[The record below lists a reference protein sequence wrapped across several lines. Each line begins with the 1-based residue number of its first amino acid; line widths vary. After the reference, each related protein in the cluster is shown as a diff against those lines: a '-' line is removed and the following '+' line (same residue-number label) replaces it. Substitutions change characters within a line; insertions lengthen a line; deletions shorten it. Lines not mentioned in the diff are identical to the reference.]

1 MKHIYLIL
9 FLLVTTSLVSYSQ
22 RFEGGILGGLNA
34 SQVEGDTYSGYKK
47 PGIVAGGYVQT
58 NLSQLVFVGMELKF
72 AQKGSRNVDSLAVDG
87 RKKYIMRLNYAEIPV
102 YLGIRTGEKTS
113 LLAGLSGGYLISG
126 TEYDDYGKFVTA
138 DQHPFNAL
146 DVEAMLGFRFQMT
159 KRLFIDLRGAYSIT
173 PIRKRIPDINLYY
186 WRSNQFNN
194 VLNTTLLYRLDF

>member
-1 MKHIYLIL
+1 MKHINLIL
-9 FLLVTTSLVSYSQ
+9 FLMVTTSMYSYSQ

-58 NLSQLVFVGMELKF
+58 NLSRTIFVGMELKF

-87 RKKYIMRLNYAEIPV
+87 RKKYIMRLNYAELPV
-102 YLGIRTGEKTS
+102 YVGIRTGEKTS
-113 LLAGLSGGYLISG
+113 LLAGLSSGYLISG
-126 TEYDDYGKFVTA
+126 NEYDDYGKFVA
-138 DQHPFNAL
+138 QDQHPFNAL

-159 KRLFIDLRGAYSIT
+159 KRLCIDLRGAYSVT
-173 PIRKRIPDINLYY
+173 PIRKRIQDINLYY

-194 VLNTTLLYRLDF
+194 VLNTTILYRLDL